1 MKSGRNNK
9 FFIRCLY
16 VKERAKVAAKK
27 KKFKKDVGTLN
38 VHTYICNVKSIG
50 EEIQQSE
57 FSDVYQKLGI
67 NILFTAAWFG
77 ELNRIA
83 LKDYDISLPQY
94 NVLRILRGQKG
105 QAITVAGL
113 CERMIDKSS
122 NASRIV
128 DKLETRKLVSR
139 RVCDKDRR
147 QVDVVITERG
157 TALLEELDEKVPT
170 FKTIMSKQLSNK
182 DAEALNFALDQ
193 IRNQK

>member
-1 MKSGRNNK
+1 MPFRPLRLSL
-9 FFIRCLY
+9 FYSIFT
-16 VKERAKVAAKK
+16 KERKNT
-27 KKFKKDVGTLN
+27 KKDVGTLN
-38 VHTYICNVKSIG
+38 VCTYICSVKSIG
-50 EEIQQSE
+50 EEIQQTE
-57 FSDVYQKLGI
+57 FSDAYQKLGI

-77 ELNRIA
+77 ERNRLA
-83 LKDYDISLPQY
+83 LKDYDISLPQF

-105 QAITVAGL
+105 QPMSVAGL

-147 QVDVVITERG
+147 QVDVVITDKG
-157 TALLEELDEKVPT
+157 ISLLEELNEKVPS
-170 FKTIMSKQLSNK
+170 FKTIMAKQLSSK

>member
-1 MKSGRNNK
+1 
-9 FFIRCLY
+9 
-16 VKERAKVAAKK
+16 
-27 KKFKKDVGTLN
+27 
-38 VHTYICNVKSIG
+38 VKSIG
-50 EEIQQSE
+50 EEIQQAE

-77 ELNRIA
+77 DRNRLA
-83 LKDYDISLPQY
+83 LKDFDISLPQY

-105 QAITVAGL
+105 QAISVAGL

-128 DKLETRKLVSR
+128 DKLEARKLVLR
-139 RVCDKDRR
+139 EVCDKDRR
-147 QVDVVITERG
+147 QVDVVITEKG
-157 TALLEELDEKVPT
+157 TALLDDLDKKVPT
-170 FKTIMSKQLSNK
+170 FRTIMSKQLSSK

>member
-1 MKSGRNNK
+1 
-9 FFIRCLY
+9 
-16 VKERAKVAAKK
+16 
-27 KKFKKDVGTLN
+27 
-38 VHTYICNVKSIG
+38 VKSIG

-57 FSDVYQKLGI
+57 FSDAYQKLGI

-77 ELNRIA
+77 EINRIA
-83 LKDYDISLPQY
+83 LKDFDISLPQY

-105 QAITVAGL
+105 QAISVAGL

-139 RVCDKDRR
+139 RVCDNDRR
-147 QVDVVITERG
+147 QVDVVITEMG
-157 TALLEELDEKVPT
+157 TNLLGELDEKIPT
-170 FKTIMSKQLSNK
+170 FKTIMSKQLSSK

-193 IRNQK
+193 IRNKQTNK

>member
-1 MKSGRNNK
+1 MNVQR
-9 FFIRCLY
+9 
-16 VKERAKVAAKK
+16 KVSWKK
-27 KKFKKDVGTLN
+27 IEKDVGTLN
-38 VHTYICNVKSIG
+38 VGTYICNVKSIG

-77 ELNRIA
+77 EMNRLA
-83 LKDYDISLPQY
+83 LKDSDISLPQY

-105 QAITVAGL
+105 NPMSVAGL

-128 DKLETRKLVSR
+128 DKLEARKLVLR
-139 RVCDKDRR
+139 KVCDKDRR
-147 QVDVVITERG
+147 QVDVIITEKG
-157 TALLEELDEKVPT
+157 TALLEDLDKKVPS
-170 FKTIMSKQLSNK
+170 FKTIMSKQLSSK
-182 DAEALNFALDQ
+182 DAEVLNFALDQ

>member
-1 MKSGRNNK
+1 
-9 FFIRCLY
+9 
-16 VKERAKVAAKK
+16 
-27 KKFKKDVGTLN
+27 
-38 VHTYICNVKSIG
+38 VKSIG

-77 ELNRIA
+77 EMNRIA
-83 LKDYDISLPQY
+83 LKDYKISLPQY

-105 QAITVAGL
+105 QAISVAGL
-113 CERMIDKSS
+113 CERMIDKCS

-128 DKLETRKLVSR
+128 DKLEIRRLVLR

-147 QVDVVITERG
+147 QVDVIITEKG
-157 TALLEELDEKVPT
+157 LALLEDLDEKVPT
-170 FKTIMSKQLSNK
+170 FKTIMSKQLSYK
-182 DAEALNFALDQ
+182 DVETLNFALDQ

>member
-1 MKSGRNNK
+1 MQYN
-9 FFIRCLY
+9 
-16 VKERAKVAAKK
+16 VA
-27 KKFKKDVGTLN
+27 TLN
-38 VHTYICNVKSIG
+38 VGTYICIMKSIG

-77 ELNRIA
+77 ERNRVA
-83 LKDYDISLPQY
+83 LKDFDISLPQY

-105 QAITVAGL
+105 HPMSVAGL

-128 DKLETRKLVSR
+128 DKLEIRKLVLR

-147 QVDVVITERG
+147 QVDVVITEKG
-157 TALLEELDEKVPT
+157 TALLEDLDKKVPT
-170 FKTIMSKQLSNK
+170 FKTIISKQLSSK

>member
-1 MKSGRNNK
+1 M
-9 FFIRCLY
+9 
-16 VKERAKVAAKK
+16 
-27 KKFKKDVGTLN
+27 
-38 VHTYICNVKSIG
+38 KSIG

-77 ELNRIA
+77 EMNRIA
-83 LKDYDISLPQY
+83 LKDYKISLPQY
-94 NVLRILRGQKG
+94 NVLRVLRGQKG
-105 QAITVAGL
+105 QAISVAGL

-128 DKLETRKLVSR
+128 DKLEIRRLVLR

-147 QVDVVITERG
+147 QVDVIITEKG
-157 TALLEELDEKVPT
+157 LALLEDLDEKVPT
-170 FKTIMSKQLSNK
+170 FKTIMSKQLSYK
-182 DAEALNFALDQ
+182 DVETLNFALDQ

>member
-1 MKSGRNNK
+1 
-9 FFIRCLY
+9 
-16 VKERAKVAAKK
+16 
-27 KKFKKDVGTLN
+27 
-38 VHTYICNVKSIG
+38 
-50 EEIQQSE
+50 
-57 FSDVYQKLGI
+57 
-67 NILFTAAWFG
+67 
-77 ELNRIA
+77 
-83 LKDYDISLPQY
+83 
-94 NVLRILRGQKG
+94 
-105 QAITVAGL
+105 TVAGL

-147 QVDVVITERG
+147 QVDVVITEKG

-170 FKTIMSKQLSNK
+170 FKAIMSKQLSNK

>member
-1 MKSGRNNK
+1 MQSP
-9 FFIRCLY
+9 
-16 VKERAKVAAKK
+16 KK
-27 KKFKKDVGTLN
+27 NKKDVGTLN
-38 VHTYICNVKSIG
+38 VGTYICKVKSIG
-50 EEIQQSE
+50 EEIQQAE

-77 ELNRIA
+77 EMNRA
-83 LKDYDISLPQY
+83 SLKDYDITLPQY

-105 QAITVAGL
+105 KPISVAGL

-128 DKLETRKLVSR
+128 DKLETRKLVIR
-139 RVCDKDRR
+139 KVCNQDRR
-147 QVDVVITERG
+147 QVDVAITEKG

-170 FKTIMSKQLSNK
+170 FKTIMAKQLSAK

-193 IRNQK
+193 IRNNKQ

>member
-1 MKSGRNNK
+1 MGLIRRSKIKSFDLGE
-9 FFIRCLY
+9 FF
-16 VKERAKVAAKK
+16 
-27 KKFKKDVGTLN
+27 FKKDVDTLN
-38 VHTYICNVKSIG
+38 VCTYIRLVKSIG
-50 EEIQQSE
+50 DEIRQEE
-57 FSDVYQKLGI
+57 FSDVFQKLGI

-77 ELNRIA
+77 EKNRIA
-83 LKDYDISLPQY
+83 LKEYDISLPQY

-105 QAITVAGL
+105 SAISVAGL

-128 DKLETRKLVSR
+128 DKLETRNLVSR

-147 QVDVVITERG
+147 QVDVMITEMG
-157 TALLEELDEKVPT
+157 TSILKELDDKVPT
-170 FKTIMSKQLSNK
+170 FKTIMSKQLSSK

>member
-1 MKSGRNNK
+1 
-9 FFIRCLY
+9 
-16 VKERAKVAAKK
+16 
-27 KKFKKDVGTLN
+27 
-38 VHTYICNVKSIG
+38 VKSIG

-77 ELNRIA
+77 EMNRIA
-83 LKDYDISLPQY
+83 LKDYKISLPQY
-94 NVLRILRGQKG
+94 NVLRVLRGQKG
-105 QAITVAGL
+105 QAISVAGL

-128 DKLETRKLVSR
+128 DKLEIRKLVLR

-147 QVDVVITERG
+147 QVDVIITEKG
-157 TALLEELDEKVPT
+157 LALLEDLDEKVPT
-170 FKTIMSKQLSNK
+170 FKTIMSKQLSYK
-182 DAEALNFALDQ
+182 DVETLNFALDQ

>member
-1 MKSGRNNK
+1 
-9 FFIRCLY
+9 
-16 VKERAKVAAKK
+16 
-27 KKFKKDVGTLN
+27 
-38 VHTYICNVKSIG
+38 VKSIG

-77 ELNRIA
+77 ERNRMA

-105 QAITVAGL
+105 QPMSVAGL
-113 CERMIDKSS
+113 CDRMIDKSS

-128 DKLETRKLVSR
+128 DKLEIRKLVLRS
-139 RVCDKDRR
+139 VCDKDRR
-147 QVDVVITERG
+147 QVDVIITEKG
-157 TALLEELDEKVPT
+157 TELLEDLDKKVPT
-170 FKTIMSKQLSNK
+170 FKSIMSKQLSSK

-193 IRNQK
+193 IRNEK